1 MYRWQYFVLFL
12 FFLGCSNNPAPE
24 DSYFISMDDYNRVS
38 VDTVA
43 SQVVLPD
50 STIFILPDS
59 SLVPDSI
66 VSDTVTAEADSLE
79 LMPDSLAVPE
89 DSLPPDTLSI
99 PAEID
104 SWQVARL
111 EIRGSL
117 YQTLGA
123 LTDVDPDILGA
134 HCVRYLVW
142 EMNPWNGFIAGDS
155 LIILY
160 DTSPAEREN
169 MVMAFRYIPV
179 CGSANHSF
187 SGYVYKRTGDNW
199 PSVWKPDGSEL
210 VKLLDRL
217 PLRTFEEITSVYG
230 EPRGN
235 HTHAGIDFKAPEG
248 TPVFSVT
255 GGVVA
260 RTDWNTQYN
269 GRCVEINFGG
279 YSEMFLHLSGI
290 EDPILP
296 GVTVQPGDQV
306 GTVGNTG
313 ISSAPHLHYQINDPE
328 GYSIDPYLYFSSHRR
343 SLGDADIESFN
354 AHVEACM
361 VRMGS

>member
-1 MYRWQYFVLFL
+1 MSRWQYFVAGL
-12 FFLGCSNNPAPE
+12 FFLGCSSNPAPE
-24 DSYFISMDDYNRVS
+24 DSYIITMDDYNRVS

-50 STIFILPDS
+50 TSGVILPDS
-59 SLVPDSI
+59 FPLVDSLP
-66 VSDTVTAEADSLE
+66 SDTLMADSVLFSS
-79 LMPDSLAVPE
+79 DSLTISE
-89 DSLPPDTLSI
+89 DSLPQDTVRVPSQV
-99 PAEID
+99 D
-104 SWQVARL
+104 DWQVARL

-117 YQTLGA
+117 YQTLGL

-134 HCVRYLVW
+134 HCVRLLVW
-142 EMNPWNGFIAGDS
+142 EMNPWSGFIAGDS

-160 DTSPAEREN
+160 DTSPSEREN

-179 CGSANHSF
+179 SGSENHSF
-187 SGYVYKRTGDNW
+187 SGFTYTRTGDNW
-199 PSVWKPDGSEL
+199 PSVWKPGGTEL

-217 PLRTFEEITSVYG
+217 PMRTFEEITSVYG

-235 HTHAGIDFKAPEG
+235 HSHAGIDFKAPQG

-269 GRCVEINFGG
+269 GRCVQIDFGG
-279 YSEMFLHLSGI
+279 YSELFLHLNEIDDS
-290 EDPILP
+290 ILP
-296 GVTVQPGDQV
+296 GSTIQPGDQV

-343 SLGDADIESFN
+343 SLGEADMESFN
-354 AHVEACM
+354 ALVEACM
-361 VRMGS
+361 ARMGS